1 VGPFMSLMR
10 VADSSL
16 GGYAAVTVGRS
27 LTALTA
33 LQTLNMS
40 GKAPCVCCVVVW
52 SVFQCAR
59 GGCDKGRLRVG
70 PFVSPMRVA
79 GNRLED
85 CFGEIGVAMGQSL
98 TALTALQTLDLSGN
112 DLYCLCCFLNMF

>member
-1 VGPFMSLMR
+1 MVSFMSLMR

-79 GNRLED
+79 GNCLE
-85 CFGEIGVAMGQSL
+85 EWAGVAMGQSL